1 MRISDWCSDVCSSDL
16 VRLSLKRWPGPSCD
30 PPAAPARQ
38 KRKRVHDMKLNDI
51 RDNEGARHRK
61 ISVGRGIGSGKG
73 KTGGR
78 GKKGQKSRE
87 GVSIAGFEGGQ
98 MPPHLRLPK
107 RGFNKDRK

>member
-1 MRISDWCSDVCSSDL
+1 MRISDWSSDVCSSDL
-16 VRLSLKRWPGPSCD
+16 AEGRVNRRRDRVVRLSLKRWPGPSCD

-61 ISVGRGIGSGKG
+61 IRVGRGIGSGKG

-78 GKKGQKSRE
+78 GQKEIGRAH
-87 GVSIAGFEGGQ
+87 V
-98 MPPHLRLPK
+98 
-107 RGFNKDRK
+107 